1 MTRRWTLFFAICV
14 LFASAVNAQ
23 LNRTFVASFGNDA
36 NDCSR
41 ATPCRSFSGAIV
53 KTNAGGEIIV
63 LDSAGYGASLNITQA
78 ISVTAPTGIY
88 GGMTPT
94 SGTAITIN
102 APGAVVVLRGLYL
115 NSIGG
120 FVGISATAV
129 GSLHIENCVVTAFQ
143 SNGIQF
149 QGSGNL
155 HVTNTICRNNGNSNF
170 GGGII
175 VSGTDANNHAHATIE
190 NSQLY
195 ENGSGNFFGNDA
207 GLVARAFS
215 EVTVRHSVAAG
226 NIRGFVAV

>member
-94 SGTAITIN
+94 SGPAITIN
-102 APGAVVVLRGLYL
+102 APGAAVVLPGLYL

-120 FVGISATAV
+120 VGGVNGSDV
-129 GSLHIENCVVTAFQ
+129 GVLHIEKCVVAAFQ
-143 SNGIQF
+143 RHGNEF
-149 QGSGNL
+149 HGSGN
-155 HVTNTICRNNGNSNF
+155 
-170 GGGII
+170 
-175 VSGTDANNHAHATIE
+175 
-190 NSQLY
+190 
-195 ENGSGNFFGNDA
+195 
-207 GLVARAFS
+207 
-215 EVTVRHSVAAG
+215 
-226 NIRGFVAV
+226 